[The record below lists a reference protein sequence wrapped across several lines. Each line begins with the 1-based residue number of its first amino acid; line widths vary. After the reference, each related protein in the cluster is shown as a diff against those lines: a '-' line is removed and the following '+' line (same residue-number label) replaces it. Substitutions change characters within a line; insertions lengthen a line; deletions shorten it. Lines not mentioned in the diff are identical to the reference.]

1 MLDFVAV
8 AGVNRSIVRPFDEC
22 DAMTNPLVS
31 ILAFTS
37 GFVIMS
43 LELLGG
49 RLLAPYFGSSIYV
62 WGSVISVFMLAL
74 SAGYLTG
81 GWLSLFDPSLKRF
94 SLIFFVAAVTL
105 YPLTMITEP
114 LMEAVFEAIT
124 DPRWGSLVA
133 ALVLFALPTF
143 ILGLISPYAVRL
155 LVVNVDRAGNTAGRL
170 YFVSTIGSALGT
182 LATSFYFVLW
192 FQMDTIILILSSTL
206 LILGSVSWLAARK
219 R

>member
-1 MLDFVAV
+1 MNELDRGKNV
-8 AGVNRSIVRPFDEC
+8 
-22 DAMTNPLVS
+22 LVS
-31 ILAFTS
+31 LLAFTS

-62 WGSVISVFMLAL
+62 WGSVITVFMLAL

-81 GWLSLFDPSLKRF
+81 GWLSLFNPSLKRF
-94 SLIFFVAAVTL
+94 SLIFFASAATL
-105 YPLTMITEP
+105 YPLALINE
-114 LMEAVFEAIT
+114 LLVAKVFETIT
-124 DPRWGSLVA
+124 DPRWGSLLA
-133 ALVLFALPTF
+133 ALILFTLPTV

-155 LVVNVDRAGNTAGRL
+155 LVVDVDRAGNTAGRL

-192 FQMDTIILILSSTL
+192 FQMNTIIFILSGAL
-206 LILGSVSWLAARK
+206 LILGFVSWVAARSG
-219 R
+219 

>member
-1 MLDFVAV
+1 MTELDRRKNA
-8 AGVNRSIVRPFDEC
+8 
-22 DAMTNPLVS
+22 LVS
-31 ILAFTS
+31 VLAFTS

-62 WGSVISVFMLAL
+62 WGSVITVFMLAL

-81 GWLSLFDPSLKRF
+81 GWLSLFNPSLKRF
-94 SLIFFVAAVTL
+94 SLIFFASAATL
-105 YPLTMITEP
+105 YPLALINEL
-114 LMEAVFEAIT
+114 LMAKVFETIT
-124 DPRWGSLVA
+124 DPRWGSLLA
-133 ALVLFALPTF
+133 ALILFTLPTV

-155 LVVNVDRAGNTAGRL
+155 LVVDVDRAGNTAGRL

-192 FQMDTIILILSSTL
+192 FQMNTIIFILSGAL
-206 LILGSVSWLAARK
+206 LILGFVSWVAARSG
-219 R
+219 

>member
-1 MLDFVAV
+1 MTELDRRKNV
-8 AGVNRSIVRPFDEC
+8 
-22 DAMTNPLVS
+22 LVS
-31 ILAFTS
+31 VLAFTS

-62 WGSVISVFMLAL
+62 WGSVITVFMLAL

-81 GWLSLFDPSLKRF
+81 GWLSLFNPSLKRF
-94 SLIFFVAAVTL
+94 SLIFFASAATL
-105 YPLTMITEP
+105 YPLALINEL
-114 LMEAVFEAIT
+114 LMAKVFETIT
-124 DPRWGSLVA
+124 DPRWGSLLA
-133 ALVLFALPTF
+133 ALILFTLPTV

-155 LVVNVDRAGNTAGRL
+155 LVVDVDRAGNTAGRL

-192 FQMDTIILILSSTL
+192 FQMNTIIFILSGAL
-206 LILGSVSWLAARK
+206 LILGFVSWVAARSG
-219 R
+219 

>member
-1 MLDFVAV
+1 MKNV
-8 AGVNRSIVRPFDEC
+8 
-22 DAMTNPLVS
+22 LVS
-31 ILAFTS
+31 ALAFTS

-62 WGSVISVFMLAL
+62 WGSVITVFMLAL

-81 GWLSLFDPSLKRF
+81 GWLSLFNPSLKRF
-94 SLIFFVAAVTL
+94 SLIFFTSAATL
-105 YPLTMITEP
+105 YPLAMITEP
-114 LMEAVFEAIT
+114 

-133 ALVLFALPTF
+133 ALILFALPTF

-155 LVVNVDRAGNTAGRL
+155 LVVNVDRAGNTAGTL

-192 FQMDTIILILSSTL
+192 FQMDTIIFLLSGTL
-206 LILGSVSWLAARK
+206 LILGFVSWIAARN